1 MTFCEQSGH
10 SITLHVIEKVGISI
24 AMHVLHGCYKLNFVF
39 FTRTLSVLQSQ
50 NGGNVYWKEF
60 QKKLKLE
67 MLFHL
72 GREVLW

>member
-24 AMHVLHGCYKLNFVF
+24 SMHVHGCYKLNFAF
-39 FTRTLSVLQSQ
+39 LTRTPRVSQFQ
-50 NGGNVYWKEF
+50 NGGNVYRQEF

-67 MLFHL
+67 ILFHL